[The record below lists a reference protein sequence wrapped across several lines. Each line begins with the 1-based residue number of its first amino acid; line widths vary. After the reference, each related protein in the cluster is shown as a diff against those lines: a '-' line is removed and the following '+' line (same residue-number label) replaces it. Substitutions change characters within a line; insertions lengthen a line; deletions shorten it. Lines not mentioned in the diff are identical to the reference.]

1 MDRGTTLE
9 PELYTANKCLP
20 IKRVLDSR
28 FLFYSSNTHSTVASS
43 GFCYSAHIPLN
54 LLILAVVC
62 IIPASS
68 HTKSPFDLNFARL
81 TQSLCLI
88 ILLMILLKKLLAK
101 KPKKQNNNKNS
112 KNTINMSPY
121 TDTLFPLAFWKKIVT
136 SERASGNL
144 NEPQHGCVMS
154 NTLRNCLIEK
164 PLVQSLERK
173 VKTFLKIRNS
183 EETNGAWWALEMNT
197 TDECE
202 QSAGLWRICWC
213 RQKKNAVA
221 EESLQIN
228 RGAQKYYC

>member
-1 MDRGTTLE
+1 MDRETTLR
-9 PELYTANKCLP
+9 PELYVAKKCRP
-20 IKRVLDSR
+20 TKIVLDSR
-28 FLFYSSNTHSTVASS
+28 FLLHLSNTHSAVASS

-62 IIPASS
+62 IIPGSS
-68 HTKSPFDLNFARL
+68 RTKSPFDLNFALL

-101 KPKKQNNNKNS
+101 KQNNK
-112 KNTINMSPY
+112 KTAKTPLICPL
-121 TDTLFPLAFWKKIVT
+121 TQITLFPLAFWKKIVT
-136 SERASGNL
+136 SKRALGNL

-197 TDECE
+197 T
-202 QSAGLWRICWC
+202 G
-213 RQKKNAVA
+213 
-221 EESLQIN
+221 
-228 RGAQKYYC
+228 